1 MYLKKK
7 LVCGALIFVFLMQ
20 SCTVYQKTPVSISE
34 AAIANRKVV
43 ITKTDNTKQK
53 FRKIEQID
61 GRYFG
66 IIKANENLVNVPIVE
81 SEIKSIRPLNKKAS
95 TLGTVGIVS
104 GVALIILSIIGINA
118 ANDAAKEMI
127 TFPSIP

>member
-1 MYLKKK
+1 MYFKKK
-7 LVCGALIFVFLMQ
+7 LVCGSLIFAFLMQ

-34 AAIANRKVV
+34 AAITNRKVLF
-43 ITKTDNTKQK
+43 TKTDDTKQK

-61 GRYFG
+61 TRYFG
-66 IIKANENLVNVPIVE
+66 IIKANETLVNVPIVE
-81 SEIKSIRPLNKKAS
+81 SEIKSIRPLNKSAS

-104 GVALIILSIIGINA
+104 GVALIVLSIIGINA

>member
-1 MYLKKK
+1 MYFKKK
-7 LVCGALIFVFLMQ
+7 LVCGSLIFAFLMQ

-34 AAIANRKVV
+34 AAITNRKVLF
-43 ITKTDNTKQK
+43 TKTDDTKQK

-61 GRYFG
+61 TRYFG
-66 IIKANENLVNVPIVE
+66 IIKANETLVNVPIVE
-81 SEIKSIRPLNKKAS
+81 SEIKSIRPLNKSAS

-104 GVALIILSIIGINA
+104 GVALIVLSILGINA

>member
-1 MYLKKK
+1 MYFKKK
-7 LVCGALIFVFLMQ
+7 LVCGSLIFTFLIQ

-34 AAIANRKVV
+34 AVATDKKVL
-43 ITKTDNTKQK
+43 ITKTDDTKQK

-61 GRYFG
+61 GRYLG
-66 IIKANENLVNVPIVE
+66 IIKSNGNLVNVPLIE
-81 SEIKSIRPLNKKAS
+81 SDIKSIRTVNKAAS

-104 GVALIILSIIGINA
+104 GVALIVLSIIGINA
-118 ANDAAKEMI
+118 ANDAAKQMI